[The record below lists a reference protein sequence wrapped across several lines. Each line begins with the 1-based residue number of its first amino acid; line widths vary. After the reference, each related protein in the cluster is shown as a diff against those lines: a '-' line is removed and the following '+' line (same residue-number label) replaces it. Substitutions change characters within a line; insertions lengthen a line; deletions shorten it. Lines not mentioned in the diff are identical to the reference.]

1 VATFTYNDVAVSGG
15 KFELRLLD
23 LGGPDVNVVLA
34 GLELSEHVDL
44 GDIEDHDTVSADFD
58 GDGFIAGFDF
68 LLWQIG
74 LGTTAPNAFKSDGD
88 ANNDLAVDT
97 SDLDVWELQYGSAAP
112 LVAAATALIA
122 TEPVAEPSLTSS
134 DLVDVALA
142 VALAE
147 EADGISGKREF
158 VAHSPQLEFFS
169 VEQIGRT
176 DSVSALSISSS
187 ATTGTPRDDERQSPE
202 GPSPW
207 EDAVDELFA
216 SVFE

>member
-1 VATFTYNDVAVSGG
+1 M
-15 KFELRLLD
+15 
-23 LGGPDVNVVLA
+23 
-34 GLELSEHVDL
+34 
-44 GDIEDHDTVSADFD
+44 
-58 GDGFIAGFDF
+58 
-68 LLWQIG
+68 
-74 LGTTAPNAFKSDGD
+74 
-88 ANNDLAVDT
+88 DT
-97 SDLDVWELQYGSAAP
+97 SDLDVWELQYGTAAP
-112 LVAAATALIA
+112 LVTATSA
-122 TEPVAEPSLTSS
+122 TISADQPSEPSPARV

-147 EADGISGKREF
+147 KEDGDSRKREF

-169 VEQIGRT
+169 AEQLGRT
-176 DSVSALSISSS
+176 DSVSGLSISSS